1 MYILNVGPGEWDGTI
16 VNPSN
21 PQRRDTQMVPANGH
35 MVAQVDGD
43 NPGAWDFH
51 CHILWHSATGFGID
65 ILENPEEI
73 QAFDIPSEKFQLCKD
88 WNAYVATGQVVQID
102 SGA

>member
-1 MYILNVGPGEWDGTI
+1 
-16 VNPSN
+16 
-21 PQRRDTQMVPANGH
+21 MVPANGY
-35 MVAQVDGD
+35 MVMQVDAD

-65 ILENPEEI
+65 FLEKPDEI
-73 QAFDIPSEKFQLCKD
+73 QKLKIPDANNQVSRD
-88 WNAYVATGQVVQID
+88 WNAFTATGQVVQID